1 MKRFWY
7 LGFFVLLALA
17 GCTPKPGP
25 AVNIVNVKFKDMT
38 AFETTMAFTL
48 RFDND
53 KPDALQVTG
62 GAHKIYLNGLYVGEG
77 LSADAL
83 EIPRLGTATQDVTV
97 HMNNIALATRIKPI
111 IESRSFD
118 YRIRSTLYSNSGRMR
133 SETEG
138 RLDLK
143 DFTPDETG
151 EGASTNQ
158 VTNTVTAPA
167 NPPAQ

>member
-1 MKRFWY
+1 MKRLWY

-25 AVNIVNVKFKDMT
+25 VVNIVNVKFTDMT
-38 AFETTMAFTL
+38 AFETTTIFTL
-48 RFDND
+48 RYEND
-53 KPDALQVTG
+53 QPDTIQVTG

-77 LSADAL
+77 LSSDGL
-83 EIPRLGTATQDVTV
+83 QTPRVGTATQDVTV

-111 IESRSFD
+111 IEARSFD

-133 SETEG
+133 SESEG

-143 DFTPDETG
+143 DFTPDETNSI
-151 EGASTNQ
+151 APTNQ
-158 VTNTVTAPA
+158 SAQTPSAAAPG
-167 NPPAQ
+167 Q